1 MNRELDKIRSD
12 FLKAKKDNLAISI
25 MRSSSSSNTLR
36 KRSYK
41 NETAALDLSPLN
53 RLLTINREDSTAIV
67 EPGLT
72 MFSLFKELESQGFM
86 PKILP
91 EFKGITVG
99 GAINGAAIE
108 SSSHK
113 FGQFN
118 NTCQSYRVLTG
129 DGEIQNLSKTNK
141 EDLFH
146 AISGSY
152 GSLGLVLNA
161 TIEVEKI
168 KPFVELS
175 YFRFTS
181 VDKAL
186 DFFKKASLDN
196 EVDYLE
202 GLVFSLDNT
211 LIVTAKLKG
220 KRNSNL
226 PHLSLTPYYS
236 PWFYQHLH
244 ERSLD
249 QVEREE
255 MRLKDYLFRHD
266 RAAFWMG
273 GYALNSKILG
283 RYLLEL
289 VKLKAE
295 RTSFSQKEKGFD
307 PMTKAPFWFR
317 ALFGW
322 MMGSSQLY
330 RFLHQNT
337 EEWFVNYFCIQD
349 YYLPFSKTEDFV
361 ARILKEHRIVPLWL
375 CPVKKAENQELFS
388 PHYQPGHEEK
398 LLVDVGVYGMAK
410 GAMTG
415 REIVK
420 DLDRLCNLKGGKKML
435 YSYSFLEEDEFWSIY
450 SRKDYNSLRE
460 KYQANGSFVDIQK
473 KVLERG

>member
-12 FLKAKKDNLAISI
+12 FLKAKKDHLPISI
-25 MRSSSSSNTLR
+25 TRSSSASNTLR
-36 KRSYK
+36 RGLYK
-41 NETAALDLSPLN
+41 NGTATLDLSPLN
-53 RLLTINREDSTAIV
+53 RLLNLNREDSTALI

-72 MFSLFKELESQGFM
+72 MVSFFKKLESQGFM
-86 PKILP
+86 PKVLP

-108 SSSHK
+108 SSSHR

-129 DGEIQNLSKTNK
+129 DGEIQNLSKINK
-141 EDLFH
+141 EDLFY

-175 YFRFTS
+175 YHRFNS
-181 VDKAL
+181 LDKAL
-186 DFFKKASLDN
+186 DFFKKASLDG

-211 LIVTAKLKG
+211 LIATAKLKV

-226 PHLSLTPYYS
+226 PLLSLKPYHS

-244 ERSLD
+244 ERSQD

-255 MRLKDYLFRHD
+255 MRLEDYLFRHD

-273 GYALNSKILG
+273 GYALNSKILS
-283 RYLLEL
+283 RYILEL

-295 RTSFSQKEKGFD
+295 RTSLSKVEKGFD

-322 MMGSSQLY
+322 MMGSSRLY
-330 RFLHQNT
+330 RFLHQDT
-337 EEWFVNYFCIQD
+337 EEWFANYFCIQD
-349 YYLPFSKTEDFV
+349 YYLPFSKTEEFI
-361 ARILKEHRIVPLWL
+361 AHILKEHKIIPLWL
-375 CPVKKAENQELFS
+375 CPVKKAERKELFS

-410 GAMTG
+410 GTLTG

-420 DLDRLCNLKGGKKML
+420 DLDRLCIMKGGKKML
-435 YSYSFLEEDEFWSIY
+435 YSYSFLTEDEFWSIY
-450 SRKDYNSLRE
+450 SKKDYNSLRE
-460 KYQANGSFVDIQK
+460 KYQAKESFVDIQK